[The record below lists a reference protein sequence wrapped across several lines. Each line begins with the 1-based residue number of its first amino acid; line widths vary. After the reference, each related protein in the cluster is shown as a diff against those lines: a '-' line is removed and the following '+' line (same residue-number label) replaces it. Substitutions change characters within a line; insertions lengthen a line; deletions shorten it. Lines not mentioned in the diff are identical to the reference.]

1 METRRFCVYNQ
12 TSECFLSLGVTPAE
26 TMRSQFKSLVGR
38 HMQRYDEGL
47 WVVPSSEVHTFNI
60 GATAPLDLVYLDGNC
75 QVIQV
80 MESLHK
86 IRMAPIKPEAASVLA
101 LPAHTIYAS
110 QTQPGDQLVIC
121 EAEEMEFQ
129 LGSTCG
135 FERSVDMAV
144 FEAPVSYTNS
154 IARWLPRLP
163 FKDRREV
170 QRKVWPRLVAHDW
183 DGAELV
189 VHGIRDASATGLY
202 LLTEKRWPLGA
213 LVWMTLQRTDNLDD
227 GAESSIAVQMK
238 VTRCGTDGV
247 GLAFLVPDGLE
258 SGECPELKLQQE
270 QDTGE
275 TEEFTLHDVES
286 RFIN

>member
-38 HMQRYDEGL
+38 HMQSYDEGL

-60 GATAPLDLVYLDGNC
+60 GASAPLDLVYLDRNC
-75 QVIQV
+75 QVIHV

-86 IRMAPIKPEAASVLA
+86 IRMAPMKPDAASVLA
-101 LPAHTIYAS
+101 LPAHTIYSS

-121 EAEEMEFQ
+121 EAGEMEFQ
-129 LGSTCG
+129 LGSTPG
-135 FERSVDMAV
+135 LERTFEMSAFDAPARS
-144 FEAPVSYTNS
+144 TNS
-154 IARWLPRLP
+154 IARWLPRVP
-163 FKDRREV
+163 FKERRENRR
-170 QRKVWPRLVAHDW
+170 QVWPRLVAHDW

-213 LVWMTLQRTDNLDD
+213 LVWMTLQRTDISDD
-227 GAESSIAVQMK
+227 CAESSITVQMK
-238 VTRCGTDGV
+238 VTRWGTDGV
-247 GLAFLVPDGLE
+247 GLEFLAADVLE
-258 SGECPELKLQQE
+258 SSERLEQQGSSE
-270 QDTGE
+270 S
-275 TEEFTLHDVES
+275 EEFALQDVES